1 MGGKHQTRRRF
12 GLVEVKNTPTSVQFQ
27 VLMNSKLLSKV
38 QKPDVSLVTCSQNL
52 LKIAKKL
59 QLQTVFVYI
68 GVVRDIHLAP
78 THVDASTE
86 LLTMTFIST
95 PTKQAQRTG
104 TTGELSAYKLL
115 SKAQRKVVSL
125 VMFSHRQLK
134 NVKHLQ
140 RQAIFVTGVVPDT
153 HLVLTH
159 ADAFTEL
166 LTRIF
171 TSTRTKLA
179 QRTGVT
185 GELFAYQETKCY
197 KLFNVTNLEIE
208 DVCFFVLHRL

>member
-1 MGGKHQTRRRF
+1 
-12 GLVEVKNTPTSVQFQ
+12 VQFQ
-27 VLMNSKLLSKV
+27 VLTNPKLLSKV
-38 QKPDVSLVTCSQNL
+38 QKPDASLVTCSHYL

-59 QLQTVFVYI
+59 QLQTVFVI
-68 GVVRDIHLAP
+68 GVVRDIHPTP

-86 LLTMTFIST
+86 LLTMMFTST
-95 PTKQAQRTG
+95 PTKLAQRTG

-115 SKAQRKVVSL
+115 SKVQRQAVSRVL
-125 VMFSHRQLK
+125 FSHRLPK
-134 NVKHLQ
+134 SVKHLL

-153 HLVLTH
+153 HLVLIH

-179 QRTGVT
+179 QRTGAT
-185 GELFAYQETKCY
+185 GELFAYQGTKCY
-197 KLFNVTNLEIE
+197 KLMNVTNQLG
-208 DVCFFVLHRL
+208 DQGCMFLCSPKTLTMTT

>member
-1 MGGKHQTRRRF
+1 
-12 GLVEVKNTPTSVQFQ
+12 
-27 VLMNSKLLSKV
+27 MNPKLLSKV
-38 QKPDVSLVTCSQNL
+38 QKLDVSLVTSSQHL
-52 LKIAKKL
+52 LKNAKKL
-59 QLQTVFVYI
+59 QLQTVFVI
-68 GVVRDIHLAP
+68 GVVRDTRLTL

-95 PTKQAQRTG
+95 PIKQAQPTG

-125 VMFSHRQLK
+125 VIFSHRLLK
-134 NVKHLQ
+134 SVKHLQ

-166 LTRIF
+166 LTRTF
-171 TSTRTKLA
+171 TSTRTTLA

-185 GELFAYQETKCY
+185 GELFAYQKSSINFSKEQ
-197 KLFNVTNLEIE
+197 NVVQDSNQ
-208 DVCFFVLHRL
+208 LHHLGKIVKKQEEQLV

>member
-1 MGGKHQTRRRF
+1 
-12 GLVEVKNTPTSVQFQ
+12 
-27 VLMNSKLLSKV
+27 
-38 QKPDVSLVTCSQNL
+38 VSLVTCSQHL

-59 QLQTVFVYI
+59 QLQTVFVI

-78 THVDASTE
+78 THVDASTV

-153 HLVLTH
+153 HQVLTH
-159 ADAFTEL
+159 ADVFTEL
-166 LTRIF
+166 LIRIF

-185 GELFAYQETKCY
+185 GELFAYQGTKCY

-208 DVCFFVLHRL
+208 DVCFFVLHTLTMTTLSQLSVDSTICFHRTLLNVDSVFVVLNYL